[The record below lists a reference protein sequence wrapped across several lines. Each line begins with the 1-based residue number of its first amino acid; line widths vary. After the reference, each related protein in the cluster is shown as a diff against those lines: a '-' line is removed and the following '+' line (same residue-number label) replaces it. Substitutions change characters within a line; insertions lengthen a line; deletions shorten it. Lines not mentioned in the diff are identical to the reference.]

1 MTWAEFGA
9 ARRLLVEER
18 VGKHVR
24 AAALAEDAKFTATA
38 QAIQKRERR

>member
-9 ARRLLVEER
+9 ARRLLIEER

-24 AAALAEDAKFTATA
+24 QAQESEDAKFTATA
-38 QAIQKRERR
+38 QAIRKREGR

>member
-9 ARRLLVEER
+9 ARRVLVEER

-24 AAALAEDAKFTATA
+24 QAQAAEDAKFAATA
-38 QAIQKRERR
+38 QVIQKRERR